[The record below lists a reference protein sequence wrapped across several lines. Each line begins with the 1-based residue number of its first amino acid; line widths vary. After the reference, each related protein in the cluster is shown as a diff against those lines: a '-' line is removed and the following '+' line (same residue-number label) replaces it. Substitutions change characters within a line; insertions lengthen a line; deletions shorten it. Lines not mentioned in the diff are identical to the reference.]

1 MCVGVGVCVR
11 VISFGVC
18 AGDEVPD
25 MLDAHVEAGAAVG
38 TPFGAPGLY
47 DFGSHNQLTRRVA
60 ALGATMVQHR
70 LTAPP
75 QEAYSLHRRLSGAF
89 LMNMKLKAR
98 VPCKALFDE
107 VYSGYDAGEDAA
119 AQFPAEGG
127 PVAGHAAPGLR
138 VAAS

>member
-1 MCVGVGVCVR
+1 M
-11 VISFGVC
+11 
-18 AGDEVPD
+18 
-25 MLDAHVEAGAAVG
+25 MDAHVAAGAAVG
-38 TPFGAPGLY
+38 TPFGTPGLY

-107 VYSGYDAGEDAA
+107 VYGGYDRG
-119 AQFPAEGG
+119 EGG
-127 PVAGHAAPGLR
+127 EGVSGAGAGVGGEEHGGGALG
-138 VAAS
+138 VAAVGAVPPAVGARATVG